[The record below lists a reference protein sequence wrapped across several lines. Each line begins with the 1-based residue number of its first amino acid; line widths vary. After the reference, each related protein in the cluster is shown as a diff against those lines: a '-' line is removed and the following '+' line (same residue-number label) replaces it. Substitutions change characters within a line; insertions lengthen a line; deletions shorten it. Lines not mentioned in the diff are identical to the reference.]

1 MELDDFNDQKKENG
15 IIKMSKTIIYAGAEK
30 VKGHLLKMMEALRQ
44 CAGENRK
51 KPNDGSGY
59 GKVHKKTGKNC
70 QKGKVAFGGKREYA
84 NSTICESALTI
95 LRKFCFFRRNVMKKL
110 LSLALALVMVL
121 ALAACG
127 ESGNDS
133 GDSGQSE
140 PVVLKYS
147 ELNSEQT
154 SQYRWDL
161 KFKELVEEKTNGSVQ
176 IDIYA
181 NGQLSSQDPE
191 AVTNG
196 ICDILMSVPS
206 NWSDYYSEIAAV
218 DAPYAITS
226 AEEGIKV
233 FADPDSPVL
242 ARANEALASSNVIW
256 LSAYYEGSREMT
268 TTDTPVYSLADLKPL
283 KMRVVNSDLYIQL
296 FKAFGCEATP
306 MAWSEVASGLIT
318 GVIDGQEN
326 PITGYKEDSLQEL
339 QKYCILTHH
348 LPANYGMF
356 MNLNKFNSL
365 TEEQQQAIIE
375 ASCEASAW
383 MCEDRAAALEDCR
396 AELEAD
402 GMIFIGE
409 EDGLALDEF
418 REAAMSVYDIYADEW
433 GDMVDVIAQAK
444 EG

>member
-1 MELDDFNDQKKENG
+1 M
-15 IIKMSKTIIYAGAEK
+15 
-30 VKGHLLKMMEALRQ
+30 
-44 CAGENRK
+44 
-51 KPNDGSGY
+51 
-59 GKVHKKTGKNC
+59 
-70 QKGKVAFGGKREYA
+70 KRY
-84 NSTICESALTI
+84 
-95 LRKFCFFRRNVMKKL
+95 

-121 ALAACG
+121 ALSACG
-127 ESGNDS
+127 SKSDTPSNGSDAESAKK
-133 GDSGQSE
+133 
-140 PVVLKYS
+140 VVLKYS

-154 SQYRWDL
+154 SQYRWDA
-161 KFKELVEEKTNGSVQ
+161 KFKELVEEKTNGSVE

-196 ICDILMSVPS
+196 ICDILMCVPS

-233 FADPDSPVL
+233 FATPDSPVL
-242 ARANEALASSNVIW
+242 ARANEALKDSNAIW

-268 TTDTPVYSLADLKPL
+268 TTDTPIYTLADLKPL

-326 PITGYKEDSLQEL
+326 PITGYKEDSIQEL

-365 TEEQQQAIIE
+365 TEEQQAAIIE

-383 MCEDRAAALEDCR
+383 MCEDRAAALDACR
-396 AELEAD
+396 EELEAN

-409 EDGLALDEF
+409 EEGLKIDEF
-418 REAAMSVYDIYADEW
+418 KDAAMTVYDLYADQW
-433 GDMVDVIAQAK
+433 GDMVDVIAEAK
-444 EG
+444 AK

>member
-1 MELDDFNDQKKENG
+1 M
-15 IIKMSKTIIYAGAEK
+15 
-30 VKGHLLKMMEALRQ
+30 
-44 CAGENRK
+44 
-51 KPNDGSGY
+51 
-59 GKVHKKTGKNC
+59 
-70 QKGKVAFGGKREYA
+70 KRY
-84 NSTICESALTI
+84 
-95 LRKFCFFRRNVMKKL
+95 

-121 ALAACG
+121 ALSACG
-127 ESGNDS
+127 SKSDTPSNGSDAESAKK
-133 GDSGQSE
+133 
-140 PVVLKYS
+140 VVLKYS

-154 SQYRWDL
+154 SQYRWDA
-161 KFKELVEEKTNGSVQ
+161 KFKELVEEKTNGSVE

-196 ICDILMSVPS
+196 ICDILMCVPS

-233 FADPDSPVL
+233 FATPDSPVL
-242 ARANEALASSNVIW
+242 ARANEALKDSNAIW

-268 TTDTPVYSLADLKPL
+268 TTDTPIYTLADLKPL

-326 PITGYKEDSLQEL
+326 PITGYKEDSIQEL

-365 TEEQQQAIIE
+365 TEEQQAAIIE
-375 ASCEASAW
+375 AACEASAW
-383 MCEDRAAALEDCR
+383 MCEDRAAALDACR
-396 AELEAD
+396 EELEAD

-409 EDGLALDEF
+409 EEGLKIDEF
-418 REAAMSVYDIYADEW
+418 KDAAMTVYDLYADQW
-433 GDMVDVIAQAK
+433 GDMVDVIAEAK
-444 EG
+444 AK

>member
-1 MELDDFNDQKKENG
+1 M
-15 IIKMSKTIIYAGAEK
+15 
-30 VKGHLLKMMEALRQ
+30 
-44 CAGENRK
+44 
-51 KPNDGSGY
+51 
-59 GKVHKKTGKNC
+59 
-70 QKGKVAFGGKREYA
+70 KRY
-84 NSTICESALTI
+84 
-95 LRKFCFFRRNVMKKL
+95 

-121 ALAACG
+121 ALSACG
-127 ESGNDS
+127 SKSDTPSNGSDAESAKK
-133 GDSGQSE
+133 
-140 PVVLKYS
+140 VVLKYS

-154 SQYRWDL
+154 SQYRWDA
-161 KFKELVEEKTNGSVQ
+161 KFKELVEEKTNGSVE

-196 ICDILMSVPS
+196 ICDILMCVPS

-233 FADPDSPVL
+233 FATPDSPVL
-242 ARANEALASSNVIW
+242 ARANEALKDSNAIW

-268 TTDTPVYSLADLKPL
+268 TTDTPIYTLADLKPL

-326 PITGYKEDSLQEL
+326 PITGYKEDSIQEL

-365 TEEQQQAIIE
+365 TEEQQARSLKRPAKLPPGCVRIAPQ
-375 ASCEASAW
+375 
-383 MCEDRAAALEDCR
+383 RLTHAAR
-396 AELEAD
+396 NWKPT
-402 GMIFIGE
+402 
-409 EDGLALDEF
+409 
-418 REAAMSVYDIYADEW
+418 V
-433 GDMVDVIAQAK
+433 
-444 EG
+444 

>member
-1 MELDDFNDQKKENG
+1 M
-15 IIKMSKTIIYAGAEK
+15 
-30 VKGHLLKMMEALRQ
+30 
-44 CAGENRK
+44 
-51 KPNDGSGY
+51 
-59 GKVHKKTGKNC
+59 
-70 QKGKVAFGGKREYA
+70 KRY
-84 NSTICESALTI
+84 
-95 LRKFCFFRRNVMKKL
+95 

-121 ALAACG
+121 ALSACG
-127 ESGNDS
+127 SKSDTPSNGSDAESAKK
-133 GDSGQSE
+133 
-140 PVVLKYS
+140 VVLKYS

-154 SQYRWDL
+154 SQYRWDA
-161 KFKELVEEKTNGSVQ
+161 KFKELVEEKTNGSVE

-196 ICDILMSVPS
+196 ICDILMCVPS

-233 FADPDSPVL
+233 FATPDSPVL
-242 ARANEALASSNVIW
+242 ARANEALKDSNAIW

-268 TTDTPVYSLADLKPL
+268 TTDTPIYTLADLKPL

-326 PITGYKEDSLQEL
+326 PITGYKEDSIQEL

-365 TEEQQQAIIE
+365 TEEQQAAIIE
-375 ASCEASAW
+375 ASCEASDW
-383 MCEDRAAALEDCR
+383 MCEDRAAALDACR
-396 AELEAD
+396 EELEAD

-409 EDGLALDEF
+409 EEGLKIDEF
-418 REAAMSVYDIYADEW
+418 KDAAMTVYDLYADQW
-433 GDMVDVIAQAK
+433 GDMVDVIAEAK
-444 EG
+444 AK

>member
-1 MELDDFNDQKKENG
+1 M
-15 IIKMSKTIIYAGAEK
+15 
-30 VKGHLLKMMEALRQ
+30 
-44 CAGENRK
+44 
-51 KPNDGSGY
+51 
-59 GKVHKKTGKNC
+59 
-70 QKGKVAFGGKREYA
+70 KRY
-84 NSTICESALTI
+84 
-95 LRKFCFFRRNVMKKL
+95 

-121 ALAACG
+121 ALSACG
-127 ESGNDS
+127 SKSDTPSNGSDAESAKK
-133 GDSGQSE
+133 
-140 PVVLKYS
+140 VVLKYS

-154 SQYRWDL
+154 SQYRWDA
-161 KFKELVEEKTNGSVQ
+161 KFKELVEEKTNGSVE

-196 ICDILMSVPS
+196 ICDILMCVPS

-233 FADPDSPVL
+233 FATPDSPVL
-242 ARANEALASSNVIW
+242 ARANEALKDSNAIW

-268 TTDTPVYSLADLKPL
+268 TTDTPIYTLADLKPL

-326 PITGYKEDSLQEL
+326 PITGYKEDSIQEL

-356 MNLNKFNSL
+356 MAPMGIPLPAAVLLFAPATSSSAMLMASSLRSL
-365 TEEQQQAIIE
+365 TDSRRWSIVRSQ
-375 ASCEASAW
+375 
-383 MCEDRAAALEDCR
+383 MTRKR
-396 AELEAD
+396 
-402 GMIFIGE
+402 MIC
-409 EDGLALDEF
+409 A
-418 REAAMSVYDIYADEW
+418 RS
-433 GDMVDVIAQAK
+433 
-444 EG
+444 

>member
-1 MELDDFNDQKKENG
+1 M
-15 IIKMSKTIIYAGAEK
+15 
-30 VKGHLLKMMEALRQ
+30 
-44 CAGENRK
+44 
-51 KPNDGSGY
+51 
-59 GKVHKKTGKNC
+59 
-70 QKGKVAFGGKREYA
+70 KRY
-84 NSTICESALTI
+84 
-95 LRKFCFFRRNVMKKL
+95 

-121 ALAACG
+121 ALSACG
-127 ESGNDS
+127 SKSDTPSNGSDAESAKK
-133 GDSGQSE
+133 
-140 PVVLKYS
+140 VVLKYS

-154 SQYRWDL
+154 SQYRWDA
-161 KFKELVEEKTNGSVQ
+161 KFKELVEEKTNGSVE

-196 ICDILMSVPS
+196 ICDILMCVPS

-233 FADPDSPVL
+233 FATPDSPVL
-242 ARANEALASSNVIW
+242 ARANEALKDSNAIW

-268 TTDTPVYSLADLKPL
+268 TTDTPIYTLADLKPL

-326 PITGYKEDSLQEL
+326 PITGYKEDSIQEL

-365 TEEQQQAIIE
+365 TEEQQAAIIE

-383 MCEDRAAALEDCR
+383 MCADRAAALDACR
-396 AELEAD
+396 EELEAD

-409 EDGLALDEF
+409 EEGLKIDEF
-418 REAAMSVYDIYADEW
+418 KDAAMTVYDLYADQW
-433 GDMVDVIAQAK
+433 GDMVDVIAEAK
-444 EG
+444 AK

>member
-1 MELDDFNDQKKENG
+1 M
-15 IIKMSKTIIYAGAEK
+15 
-30 VKGHLLKMMEALRQ
+30 
-44 CAGENRK
+44 
-51 KPNDGSGY
+51 
-59 GKVHKKTGKNC
+59 
-70 QKGKVAFGGKREYA
+70 KRY
-84 NSTICESALTI
+84 
-95 LRKFCFFRRNVMKKL
+95 

-121 ALAACG
+121 ALSACG
-127 ESGNDS
+127 SKSDTPSNGSDAESAKK
-133 GDSGQSE
+133 
-140 PVVLKYS
+140 VVLKYS

-154 SQYRWDL
+154 SQYRWDA
-161 KFKELVEEKTNGSVQ
+161 KFKELVEEKTNGSVE

-196 ICDILMSVPS
+196 ICDILMCVPS

-233 FADPDSPVL
+233 FATPDSPVL
-242 ARANEALASSNVIW
+242 ARANEALKDSNAIW

-268 TTDTPVYSLADLKPL
+268 TTDTPIYTLADLKPL

-326 PITGYKEDSLQEL
+326 PITGYKEDSIQEL

-365 TEEQQQAIIE
+365 TEEQQAAII
-375 ASCEASAW
+375 
-383 MCEDRAAALEDCR
+383 
-396 AELEAD
+396 
-402 GMIFIGE
+402 
-409 EDGLALDEF
+409 
-418 REAAMSVYDIYADEW
+418 
-433 GDMVDVIAQAK
+433 
-444 EG
+444 